1 MNPLKNRLI
10 APTAAAVLIALS
22 SSLQSRTWTG
32 ADGMKT
38 FEAELQSYDAANGK
52 VSVILPNR
60 KRMTFTQDK
69 LSDGDIAWLKK
80 NGSRPAGKTTRP
92 KEGSA
97 PDAKEA
103 DTKPA
108 PTKFHSAD
116 WPMWRYDFERTAE
129 SPQKLPAHLDLL
141 WQRDL
146 PTPQPAFND
155 IRLQFDRGYEPVAMG
170 SRLFLASSSED
181 KVSAYDTNSGALL
194 WQFFCNGPVRLA
206 PVAWNN
212 RIYFGSDDGNFYC
225 VGATAGKL
233 IWKFKAV
240 PSERKL
246 IGNRRLISVWPIRG
260 GPVLKDDRVYFAAG
274 VWPFEGVF
282 LFCLDATTGE
292 QIWVN
297 DSAGHLYGQQP
308 HNAVA
313 LGGIAPQG
321 YLLINEG
328 DLVVPCSNAYPGHF
342 DLETGKLKEFK
353 LPLAGRYPGGWYVSL
368 PGKSEQKKTKRKS
381 LLADIG
387 VNVMRHEDRMR
398 SEGNPETRTTIRA
411 GDREFRF
418 KEGFPGVKGEIYS
431 IIAADNKLFISTLAG
446 GLYAFG
452 KSVGRAARHWPG
464 AKPEPEPSGGSP
476 LSVDLL
482 SAVSLHGYSV
492 FLGAPDLVTIRH
504 LVAKTDLHLIVVES
518 EEARVESL
526 RSQLLDLGISR
537 SRVAI
542 SLEEPGTFEM
552 PPYFANFIFISD
564 RITVDSRERVFESVR
579 PYGGQLI
586 SQTPVGLQTR
596 ERTGSL
602 PGSTNYQGDFA
613 QSPDALVKAPLG
625 VLWFD
630 DTLGHFKRSP
640 QPKIVDGIMVSTDKD
655 WLDSSTRERKVDYRL
670 LPPSFSDVYTG
681 RILTEAEALPLKKL
695 PSFEVDQKTVQPSQ
709 YRPPAQKDDWKPDAP
724 VAGYRQNPL
733 TGETEP
739 RRFPKSYGCD
749 GGFDYGNI
757 YTMRS
762 GTASF
767 YDKRIDSGTINISG
781 PRSGCTNSIIPANG
795 VLNLPYFY
803 KGCTCSYPLPT
814 GLSMYS
820 LPESHEQWT
829 TWGASDSD
837 ALAGKIQRVGIN
849 LGAPADRMTEKG
861 TLWLDFPSSGGPS
874 PDIEI
879 ETVPAEPKY
888 YYRHSLWM
896 RGGEGWPWVA
906 ASGVED
912 LTSITIKGLRPGSYD
927 VHLTFANPSKEARCF
942 DVILQERLVSE
953 GFNLNGEMMSH
964 TKAIRNIN
972 SDGAIKL
979 DLKARAGSTQLSGI
993 EIISTDLK

>member
-1 MNPLKNRLI
+1 MFAIMTRALCFL
-10 APTAAAVLIALS
+10 AFVLA
-22 SSLQSRTWTG
+22 
-32 ADGMKT
+32 
-38 FEAELQSYDAANGK
+38 
-52 VSVILPNR
+52 
-60 KRMTFTQDK
+60 
-69 LSDGDIAWLKK
+69 
-80 NGSRPAGKTTRP
+80 TT
-92 KEGSA
+92 KA
-97 PDAKEA
+97 
-103 DTKPA
+103 
-108 PTKFHSAD
+108 HSAD
-116 WPMWRYDFERTAE
+116 WPMWRHDFERTAE
-129 SPQKLPAHLDLL
+129 SPQELPDRLDLL
-141 WQRDL
+141 WHRDL
-146 PTPQPAFND
+146 PSPQPAFND
-155 IRLQFDRGYEPVAMG
+155 IRLQFDRGYEPIVMG

-181 KVSAYDTNSGALL
+181 KISAFDTTSGKLL

-212 RIYFGSDDGNFYC
+212 QVFFGSDDGNFYC
-225 VGATAGKL
+225 VGAETGKL
-233 IWKFKAV
+233 AWKFKAV

-246 IGNRRLISVWPIRG
+246 IGNKRLISVWPVRG
-260 GPVLKDDRVYFAAG
+260 GPVLKDGRIYFAAG

-282 LFCLDATTGE
+282 IYCLDAATGE

-297 DSAGHLYGQQP
+297 DSSGHLYGQQP

-321 YLLINEG
+321 YLLINGG

-342 DLETGKLKEFK
+342 DLETGRLKEFK
-353 LPLAGRYPGGWYVSL
+353 LPLTGRYPGGWYVSL

-381 LLADIG
+381 LLADVG
-387 VNVMRHEDRMR
+387 VNVIRHEDRMR
-398 SEGNPETRTTIRA
+398 SEGSPEIRTTIRA
-411 GDREFRF
+411 GDRKFRF
-418 KEGFPGVKGEIYS
+418 KEGFPGVEGEIYS
-431 IIAADNKLFISTLAG
+431 MIAADNKLFISTVAG
-446 GLYAFG
+446 RIYAFG
-452 KSVGRAARHWPG
+452 KSSEPTARHWTG
-464 AKPEPEPSGGSP
+464 AEPEPPAGSA
-476 LSVDLL
+476 LSAELL
-482 SAVSLHGYSV
+482 STVSHSGYAV
-492 FLGAPDLVTIRH
+492 FLGAPDLVTLRQ
-504 LVAKTDLHLIVVES
+504 LVAKSDLLLIVVES
-518 EEARVESL
+518 EVVRVESL

-537 SRVAI
+537 SRVAV
-542 SLEEPGTFEM
+542 SLAEPETFEM

-564 RITVDSRERVFESVR
+564 QITVDSRERVFESVR
-579 PYGGQLI
+579 PYGGKLI
-586 SQTPVGLQTR
+586 MQTR
-596 ERTGSL
+596 SGLRTRVRTGPL
-602 PGSTNYQGDFA
+602 PGSTNYGGDFT

-640 QPKIVDGIMVSTDKD
+640 QPKIVDGIMVSTSKD
-655 WLDSSTRERKVDYRL
+655 WLDSSTRERTIDYRL

-681 RILTEAEALPLKKL
+681 RILTELEALPLKQL

-709 YRPPAQKDDWKPDAP
+709 YRPASQKDDWKPKAP

-829 TWGASDSD
+829 TWGASESD
-837 ALAGKIQRVGIN
+837 AFAGKIQRVGIN

-861 TLWLDFPSSGGPS
+861 TLWLDFPSAGGPS

-879 ETVPAEPKY
+879 ETVPSEPKY
-888 YYRHSLWM
+888 YYHHSVWM
-896 RGGEGWPWVA
+896 KGGEGWPWVA

-912 LTSITIKGLRPGSYD
+912 LVSIAIKGLKPGQYD
-927 VHLTFANPSKEARCF
+927 VHLTFANPSAEGRCF
-942 DVILQERLVSE
+942 DIFLQKRLVSE
-953 GFNLNGEMMSH
+953 KFLSRGKMVGI
-964 TKAIRNIN
+964 TKSIRNVD
-972 SDGAIKL
+972 SDGSIKL
-979 DLKARAGSTQLSGI
+979 ELKAHTGSTQLSGI
-993 EIISTDLK
+993 EIISTDLR